1 MADADRNLGADP
13 RRLPDYAEEPEITAD
28 ARAADLALLAE
39 ARRQGRA
46 FASVLAELREG
57 TELSTTGRYF
67 DLVRDGACDLAD
79 WLDAAA
85 AELKASSTPA
95 EEKAHRDEQAELHE
109 RLWRR

>member
-1 MADADRNLGADP
+1 MADRTPGAAP
-13 RRLPDYAEEPEITAD
+13 RRRLPDYADEERITAD

-39 ARRQGRA
+39 ARRRGQA
-46 FASVLAELREG
+46 FASALAELRENA
-57 TELSTTGRYF
+57 ELSTTGRYL
-67 DLVRDGACDLAD
+67 DLARDGAGDLVD

-85 AELKASSTPA
+85 AELKASPTPA